1 MKTILVPVL
10 AAALCVLSISM
21 SAHVQTPFGGQPPN
35 LPTEAAQKRLV
46 EGLTPVEPAVRV
58 RRRLAAPEQAEPRR
72 LPPPPGDLRNTEE
85 AKRGDAELQKIRKAA
100 ASSGWP
106 DEPPPG
112 RERVIFA
119 SDEGKELEL
128 EYDVAELASL
138 ADRAMSRGIN
148 DATAPQ
154 NEERTDMAG
163 RWAIV
168 RAAWAGG
175 TDNRVMKPINSTYPV
190 THRVLGRIG
199 ELNGGGCS
207 GALVGRR
214 LVLTAAHCI
223 VRADL
228 SYNSH
233 AVRIRRSGTQMPYGT
248 VMSVGYWYAAK
259 WVSNNCHTNRR
270 WDPCS
275 QHDWAIL
282 LLPNNA
288 WNASPSGTPG
298 WMGYW
303 VYGQNYIANNAVSHN
318 DGYPMCGFDSSP
330 AGCATNMNQPWGQLA
345 GCTATGF
352 MWPHENIPSY
362 YRISCDIS
370 GGHSGSP
377 NWTDYPGRNGP
388 YVIGIAMWEH
398 CFVCNGNENVS
409 GTWKSH
415 PSGFRGMTHY
425 LASLITN
432 KRVAYP

>member
-1 MKTILVPVL
+1 MKRFIWPVL
-10 AAALCVLSISM
+10 AAALSALSITM
-21 SAHVQTPFGGQPPN
+21 SADVQTGLGGQPPN
-35 LPTEAAQKRLV
+35 LSTEEAQKRLV
-46 EGLTPVEPAVRV
+46 EGLTPVKPAMRV
-58 RRRLAAPEQAEPRR
+58 RRTLDAPKRAEPRR
-72 LPPPPGDLRNTEE
+72 LPPPPGDLRNTGE
-85 AKRGDAELQKIRKAA
+85 AKRGYAELEKIRMAVA
-100 ASSGWP
+100 GSGWP

-112 RERVIFA
+112 KERVIFA
-119 SDEGKELEL
+119 SDEGQEVEL
-128 EYDVAELASL
+128 EYDIAELVSL
-138 ADRAMSRGIN
+138 AKRAIRRGIN
-148 DATAPQ
+148 DATPPE
-154 NEERTDMAG
+154 NEERADTAG
-163 RWAIV
+163 QFGIM

-175 TDNRVMKPINSTYPV
+175 TDNRVMKPISSTYPI

-248 VMSVGYWYAAK
+248 VMSVGYWYASK
-259 WVSNNCHTNRR
+259 WVSNGCHTNRR

-288 WNASPSGTPG
+288 WNASPNGTPG

-318 DGYPMCGFDSSP
+318 DGYPMCGFASSP
-330 AGCATNMNQPWGQLA
+330 AGCATNMNRPWGQVA

-352 MWPHENIPSY
+352 MWPHQNIPSY
-362 YRISCDIS
+362 YRSRATSAAGTAVHPTGPTIPARMVRTSSASPC
-370 GGHSGSP
+370 GSTASSATP
-377 NWTDYPGRNGP
+377 TRMRREPGNHIRAGSE
-388 YVIGIAMWEH
+388 A
-398 CFVCNGNENVS
+398 
-409 GTWKSH
+409 
-415 PSGFRGMTHY
+415 
-425 LASLITN
+425 
-432 KRVAYP
+432 